1 MRSLLHRVKTF
12 LREEQ
17 PPLVIGY
24 RFPDIQ
30 VSVPSFI
37 STSGGG
43 WTSQV
48 ALVVKN
54 PPSNAGD
61 LRDRGEVGVGFNPWI
76 RKSPWRRAWQPTSVF
91 LPGKIA
97 QTEVPGGL

>member
-1 MRSLLHRVKTF
+1 M
-12 LREEQ
+12 
-17 PPLVIGY
+17 IGY

-54 PPSNAGD
+54 PPANAGD
-61 LRDRGEVGVGFNPWI
+61 LGLIPGQENPLEEGMATHSSI
-76 RKSPWRRAWQPTSVF
+76 LA
-91 LPGKIA
+91 
-97 QTEVPGGL
+97 

>member
-12 LREEQ
+12 LREGQ

-24 RFPDIQ
+24 LFPDIH

-54 PPSNAGD
+54 PPANAGD
-61 LRDRGEVGVGFNPWI
+61 LGLIPGQENPLEEGMATHSSI
-76 RKSPWRRAWQPTSVF
+76 LA
-91 LPGKIA
+91 
-97 QTEVPGGL
+97 